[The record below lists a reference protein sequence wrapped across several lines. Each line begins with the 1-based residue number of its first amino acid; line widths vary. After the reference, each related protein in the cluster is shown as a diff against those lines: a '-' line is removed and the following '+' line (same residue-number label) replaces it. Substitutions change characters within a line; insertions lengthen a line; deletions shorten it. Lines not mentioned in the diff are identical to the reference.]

1 MTALGPGSTH
11 EQRSISHPQYLSTA
25 DPGRGGGGTYNTLSE
40 NNAGDSTE
48 HMLQQYENIFGP
60 AARDIKFDSQRDKR
74 RQRWHLPDVLKG
86 PNDYLTTRVDG
97 LITDATK
104 SPYTG
109 YILPY
114 KEKTDPDA
122 KFKWNVYLFDEGLAS
137 RVPYESAARVLP
149 QSKRSFAGYVV
160 RQGLAIAMEHNFM
173 ASAAG
178 RENFK
183 NQLQQLVGSVQLT
196 NDLDVHVALLHAP
209 SYQKQMD
216 EKFYDQH
223 KTVAKTAREYVD
235 LFGIMQK
242 IPNAL
247 DFLIEDAKNHMQTWG
262 SKDPNFLLCNGAL
275 TAQLTMLPELTNYVT
290 NGEQGRARLAAGPD
304 LASYRGL
311 KIINTRKFSMESGT
325 APRDLLRRRV
335 RVAEYY
341 RIPWDPKNVQRS
353 YEFYDQS
360 RDTMFRLSWRE
371 LVEMSKMSGGSDEG
385 DGWSYDN
392 GFWSSGPVWPEEAKL
407 LSLKDA
413 TTNYPSPH
421 TAKYIIYTRKSRDGS
436 GDTENSRYEIHDGTI
451 QKNVLKMPQRL
462 VSKLHELV
470 PTTVDNFKV
479 STSDMSNNDVLSLR
493 EYVPYQK
500 YRHLHIYSEVYG
512 GGIFSDYTQTDTVD
526 NGLGQFL
533 NWNQLQTGSYTGSR
547 SANAHYKNTRR
558 YFDNLCRSTPLIAK
572 MEKYAAGNATDYD
585 VFAWGTS
592 MKTDGLI
599 ATAPTELKEFEEHLL
614 QIKGTYSAA
623 EYKTYLQV
631 LGKKGIDGTSITDAD
646 KDYVLGANSVL
657 GKKGIISAKYAAMWA
672 LKLYVNAMR
681 ALIVDCREY
690 SVNVGQAL
698 KECRF
703 DEIKFGIQAACLQQ
717 AKIQFF
723 AVNGIDRTVKDREVS
738 NASLLGV
745 ADDSTR
751 NYMLADLNPHFQ
763 DAVNLILQPNMHLDR
778 TAAVKSDDMKD
789 SATSVRPSVWMLQT
803 MLANM
808 YLGENVCEKLLH
820 QVSDENK
827 AEYVT
832 FLKCG
837 DAAKDSPST
846 AWIWKTNLMHWFMSC
861 MNPTDAIRKKATEAI
876 EMKDVDKRNLVLAI
890 ADAMT
895 DNTKSHT
902 NVEDCLLKLLKN
914 GNKDPECKFSTDI
927 ASNTF
932 GAYQRNSAQS
942 MTIKNIPIEYVPSEL
957 MDQANGMFHAG
968 KFLFRGHGKRDCLQ
982 YCSVA
987 NTDACLSNPWFDA
1000 SVEPYVQDAQQ
1011 WVRDPANME
1020 EVLQHFVLILAK
1032 RFFKPSCKFMWNGT
1046 GMPVVVNNDTRYY
1059 EDKDPLQNGDPN
1071 GMPGPGSY
1079 YMIGE
1084 HLLHGPHVATHE
1096 AEVSVPGGAQDLL
1109 IMRPNIEHEMLGIIM
1124 GRGGEGELGATFWG
1138 QTELSCYDDAQHGI
1152 WGMSY
1157 K

>member
-25 DPGRGGGGTYNTLSE
+25 DPGRGGGGTYNTLSQ

-275 TAQLTMLPELTNYVT
+275 TAQLTMLPELTNYMT
-290 NGEQGRARLAAGPD
+290 NGEQGRARLASGPD

-341 RIPWDPKNVQRS
+341 RIPWDPKNVRRS

-392 GFWSSGPVWPEEAKL
+392 GFWSSGPQWPEEAKIFA
-407 LSLKDA
+407 LKDA
-413 TTNYPSPH
+413 TNKYPSPH
-421 TAKYIIYTRKSRDGS
+421 TAKYVIYKRGSRDGS
-436 GDTENSRYEIHDGTI
+436 GNTEDYRYEIHDGTI

-462 VSKLHELV
+462 VSKKYELV
-470 PTTVDNFKV
+470 PTSDNNLIVKANDL
-479 STSDMSNNDVLSLR
+479 TSNSVASLSD
-493 EYVPYQK
+493 YPPYQK

-512 GGIFSDYTQTDTVD
+512 GGIFSDFTTSEAKDKTDGMV
-526 NGLGQFL
+526 QFL
-533 NWNQLQTGSYTGSR
+533 NWNQLDGEVYETDETAQGAY
-547 SANAHYKNTRR
+547 YKNTSA
-558 YFDNLCRSTPLIAK
+558 YFKNLCRNEPLIET
-572 MEKYAAGNATDYD
+572 MEKYAAGKGSNYD
-585 VFAWGTS
+585 AFTFKSSGEMDGSGLGVVGT
-592 MKTDGLI
+592 L
-599 ATAPTELKEFEEHLL
+599 
-614 QIKGTYSAA
+614 GTYLLKIGGDYTPSGYRA
-623 EYKTYLQV
+623 YLKTI
-631 LGKKGIDGTSITDAD
+631 GRKGIDKSNLAD
-646 KDYVLGANSVL
+646 LDDQKMIILANAQTQVTT
-657 GKKGIISAKYAAMWA
+657 KQHAEYAALWA

-681 ALIVDCREY
+681 ALIADCMDY
-690 SVNVGQAL
+690 STNVSHAL
-698 KECRF
+698 RECRF
-703 DEIKFGIQAACLQQ
+703 DEIKFAIQAACLQQ
-717 AKIQFF
+717 AKNQFIYSGSTIEK
-723 AVNGIDRTVKDREVS
+723 APAASGTTDWVTKHIAALGVVNGNKD
-738 NASLLGV
+738 
-745 ADDSTR
+745 
-751 NYMLADLNPHFQ
+751 YMLADLNPHAKN
-763 DAVNLILQPNMHLDR
+763 AVNLILQPNMHLDR
-778 TAAVKSDDMKD
+778 TAPVKSGDMAE
-789 SATSVRPSVWMLQT
+789 SATSVRPCVWMLQT

-808 YLGENVCEKLLH
+808 HLDEEVCERLLANGTELNK
-820 QVSDENK
+820 DEYK
-827 AEYVT
+827 E
-832 FLKCG
+832 FLKC
-837 DAAKDSPST
+837 DKSKTSKCTDWT
-846 AWIWKTNLMHWFMSC
+846 WNTNLMHWFMSVMHSQQTVREVAEREC
-861 MNPTDAIRKKATEAI
+861 A
-876 EMKDVDKRNLVLAI
+876 MKDINKRKLVLAI
-890 ADAMT
+890 ADAIT
-895 DNTKSHT
+895 NNTKSDET
-902 NVEDCLLKLLKN
+902 VKDCLLQLLKSN
-914 GNKDPECKFSTDI
+914 AASGDCVFSTDV
-927 ASNTF
+927 ASSTF
-932 GAYQRNSAQS
+932 GAYQRDSAQGL
-942 MTIKNIPIEYVPSEL
+942 TIKNIPIEYVPSQL
-957 MDQANGMFHAG
+957 TDRLDGLFHQG
-968 KFLFRGHGKRDCLQ
+968 QFMFRGHGKRDCLR

-987 NTDACLSNPWFDA
+987 DKSVCLAKPWFDV
-1000 SVEPYVQDAQQ
+1000 SVEPHVQDAQH
-1011 WVRDPANME
+1011 WIRDPANME

-1032 RFFKPSCKFMWNGT
+1032 RFFKPSSKFMWNGT
-1046 GMPVVVNNDTRYY
+1046 GMPVVVKNDLRYY
-1059 EDKDPLQNGDPN
+1059 PDAPFGTNGDPV
-1071 GMPGPGSY
+1071 GMPGSDSY
-1079 YMIGE
+1079 HLIGE

-1124 GRGGEGELGATFWG
+1124 GRGGDGELGATFWG
-1138 QTELSCYDDAQHGI
+1138 QV
-1152 WGMSY
+1152 
-1157 K
+1157 